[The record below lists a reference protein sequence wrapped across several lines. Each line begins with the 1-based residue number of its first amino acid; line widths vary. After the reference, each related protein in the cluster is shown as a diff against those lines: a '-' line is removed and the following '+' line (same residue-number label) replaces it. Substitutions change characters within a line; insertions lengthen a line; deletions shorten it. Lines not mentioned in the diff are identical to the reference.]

1 MGYFTL
7 HVYVYIMRVHIVNAI
22 LISLMSDSKA
32 ATGYLWNI
40 EVQTMFPGDTS
51 NSNLDEL
58 EEADTP
64 WDTLP
69 LW

>member
-22 LISLMSDSKA
+22 L
-32 ATGYLWNI
+32 
-40 EVQTMFPGDTS
+40 
-51 NSNLDEL
+51 

-69 LW
+69 LRYFDSKVHGANMGPI